1 MLKLCLAPVYKA
13 YCKICDKEL
22 TGLSELKKHHSS
34 KRHQEREKA
43 VNKTRS
49 ISDMVIT
56 GTVSEQVKKAEIKM
70 AAFVA
75 EHNLPFAIMDH
86 W

>member
-1 MLKLCLAPVYKA
+1 
-13 YCKICDKEL
+13 
-22 TGLSELKKHHSS
+22 
-34 KRHQEREKA
+34 
-43 VNKTRS
+43 
-49 ISDMVIT
+49 MVIT

-75 EHNLPFAIMDH
+75 EQNLPFFIMDH